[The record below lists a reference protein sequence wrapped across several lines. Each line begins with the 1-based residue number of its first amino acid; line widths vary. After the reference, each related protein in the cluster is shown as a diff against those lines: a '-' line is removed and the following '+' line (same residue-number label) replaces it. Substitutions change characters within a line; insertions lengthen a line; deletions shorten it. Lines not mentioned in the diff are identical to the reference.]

1 MFQVPLL
8 HVGIA
13 LIVDVVKR
21 STTRDKVGGI
31 VVDVQPSRVQKAAH
45 GLHLFEPVGFHPSL
59 FEKLRHRLPGDVL
72 LQNVLLQGIHRQEPR
87 HGDTEL
93 AQRFIV
99 VQLSLQL
106 VTEGVVFTRLMVDLL
121 QDILCRSICHQIGV
135 ADFSFPKELDHGIF
149 GVVYRQCATH
159 RSVHTPFPLTYI
171 IVQSAET
178 NAFGFSM

>member
-121 QDILCRSICHQIGV
+121 QDILCRFHLSP
-135 ADFSFPKELDHGIF
+135 D
-149 GVVYRQCATH
+149 
-159 RSVHTPFPLTYI
+159 RSSCLFLS
-171 IVQSAET
+171 QGA
-178 NAFGFSM
+178 